1 MRVSAAEPYKLVY
14 SLVDHPQL
22 GCVVEPHVVQ
32 VGANGQLTLTHQQ
45 LFTQTAGDFAKD
57 LDASDIELI
66 ALTDLISHEAIFKRF
81 YEKTGKRKLKPHE
94 WFAKH
99 IDEELKTGFIKP
111 FVEKVMQKIVERLA
125 GKNIYVADHNSPA
138 SMPVTIADGHATVLF
153 HFRRNE
159 EGTRYFATIKHGDSR
174 VDFMKA
180 RTRILCN
187 KPAFVLVDDIIYHFE
202 NDFEAKRLTPFLTK
216 KWVEVK
222 PESEDKYFKAF
233 VVPLLERFDVYA
245 EGFEII
251 NEQYKATPILSLQVW
266 NERYL
271 FALSFKY
278 GDNVFHYHSSKRVH
292 VKLEKK
298 QGNYTFRKVRRSK
311 EWEDRKRDLM
321 EKLGLVHF
329 DASMFMA
336 GQGGLTETLEWIR
349 QTQAALDE
357 KNFVVEQKLDRKYF
371 TGSQSFQFDVQQE
384 QDWFDVYAVAKFG
397 EFVIPFIQLKSYIQ
411 KGQREFILP
420 NGDVA
425 VLPEEWMI
433 RFNGMM
439 EYGSEEGDGIRL
451 KKQHAGLLDLL
462 WQNEELR
469 EETWARKLKEMME
482 PEEADLPKGFSA
494 SLRPYQKQGYDWFYY
509 LQKNKFGGIL
519 ADDMGLGKT
528 IQALCMLQNEK
539 EKHSKGVAEQKEPF
553 DFPSSSSGRA
563 TQGDSTEDELVVVV
577 VGVEKKTIKKAKQ
590 TNLFEQ
596 TSPQPLSTGEGRY
609 VDQNSK
615 PRTPNFPLP
624 SPLSSLRT
632 SLIVVPTSLVYN
644 WQNEALKFSK
654 LNVHIHLGQVRRKDI
669 KYFKLFDVVI
679 TSYGTLRSDIDLFRE
694 MQFNYIILDESQSIK
709 NISSATAKA
718 VIQLRGDN
726 KVALTG
732 TPIENSITDLWSQM
746 NFVNPGLLGS
756 YQHFLDEFAN
766 PIEKMKDE
774 RQTKKLQ
781 ALTRPFILRRTKGMV
796 AQDLPPKLEHI
807 KLCGMTDEQE
817 ELYEKTKSFYSNQIL
832 QCVADRSYAKNKLGI
847 LQGLMKLRQISNH
860 PVMADKTYTGSSG
873 KYDEV
878 GTLAQT
884 AIAEGHKLI
893 IFSQFVKHL
902 EVYKDFFDKQG
913 IPYLYLDGSTPAKE
927 RRNLVD
933 SFQKDTSIRLFLISL
948 KAGGFGLNLT
958 AADYVFL
965 LDPWWNPAIERQAQ
979 DRSHRIGQDK
989 SVFIYKFITKGSI
1002 EEKIV
1007 QLQHW
1012 KNDLADSIIQAEE
1025 SLMKKVD
1032 ATDLLELLKD

>member
-32 VGANGQLTLTHQQ
+32 VGVNGQLTLTHQQ
-45 LFTQTAGDFAKD
+45 LFTQTAGDFTKNLQAD
-57 LDASDIELI
+57 DIELI

-125 GKNIYVADHNSPA
+125 GKNIYVADHNGPA
-138 SMPVTIADGHATVLF
+138 SMPVKIAEGHATVLF
-153 HFRRNE
+153 HFRRNQ

-266 NERYL
+266 NDRYL

-278 GDNVFHYHSSKRVH
+278 GDNIFHYHSSKRVH

-298 QGNYTFRKVRRSK
+298 LGNYTFRKVRRSK
-311 EWEDRKRDLM
+311 EWEDRKKDLM

-336 GQGGLTETLEWIR
+336 GQGGLTETLDWIR
-349 QTQAALDE
+349 KNQEALDE
-357 KNFVVEQKLDRKYF
+357 KNFVIEQKLDKKYF
-371 TGSQSFQFDVQQE
+371 TGSQSFEFDVQQE

-397 EFVIPFIQLKSYIQ
+397 EFEIPFTQLKPYIQ

-469 EETWARKLKEMME
+469 EEVWARKLKDMME
-482 PEEADLPKGFSA
+482 PEEADLPNGFSA

-539 EKHSKGVAEQKEPF
+539 ERNSNVVAVQKEPF
-553 DFPSSSSGRA
+553 DDGQDDIPN
-563 TQGDSTEDELVVVV
+563 EELVVVET
-577 VGVEKKTIKKAKQ
+577 GNKHELTIQ
-590 TNLFEQ
+590 GSLFEQ
-596 TSPQPLSTGEGRY
+596 KDTAAKPAKKNSIVLNKPSTQNRTSSF
-609 VDQNSK
+609 VN
-615 PRTPNFPLP
+615 
-624 SPLSSLRT
+624 RT

-694 MQFNYIILDESQSIK
+694 MVFNYIILDESQSIK
-709 NISSATAKA
+709 NINSATAKA

-817 ELYEKTKSFYSNQIL
+817 ELYEKTKSFYRNQIL

-860 PVMADKTYTGSSG
+860 PVMADNTYTGSSG

-989 SVFIYKFITKGSI
+989 SVFVYKFITKGSI

-1012 KNDLADSIIQAEE
+1012 KSDLADSIIQAEE

-1032 ATDLLELLKD
+1032 AKDLLELLQD